1 MEGGRQDIFILFS
14 SNRIFMI
21 YRAVD
26 FLSSN
31 LTSGIILPTRFEFS
45 NAFLDDLEEEFV
57 LTSLWATPFMAPFG
71 LPARVLFSRV
81 L

>member
-1 MEGGRQDIFILFS
+1 MVELSLNKNNEDILIRNSWLVIRGGGWKARHFFFS
-14 SNRIFMI
+14 SNHIFMI

-45 NAFLDDLEEEFV
+45 NVFLE
-57 LTSLWATPFMAPFG
+57 
-71 LPARVLFSRV
+71 
-81 L
+81 